1 MTLHAE
7 SRMFLTLLV
16 LLPLIWWQWA
26 SRRQRSAV
34 QFSTLEHLRVQGRTW
49 AVRARYLVPFL
60 RTLAVGLLIFCMAR
74 PQKGDEETRIITE
87 GIAIQLLID
96 RSGSMLAEDF
106 QIEGRRVNRL
116 VAVKDVATNFVVGK
130 PEADLPGRPDDL
142 VGMISFAGYADSVCP
157 LTLDHAYLVETLKQT
172 EIVDARKFRDEDGTA
187 IGDAIALAVLRMR
200 DLAKRRAALDA
211 NRVKSKVLVLLT
223 DGEQNAGE
231 LTPKQA
237 ARLAAE
243 EEIKIYTIGMGSQG
257 MALYPAVDP
266 FTGAKRY
273 VRQPSNLD
281 ETTLKMIA
289 EETGGE
295 YFRATDTDSLRLIYA
310 RIDELERTETEEKK
324 YLQHA
329 ELSTQAVRFGEWTVP
344 PLLLVVLGLLA
355 VEVLLA
361 NTRFRKL
368 P

>member
-1 MTLHAE
+1 MTLHPD

-16 LLPLIWWQWA
+16 LLPLIWWQWFA
-26 SRRQRSAV
+26 RRQRNAV
-34 QFSTLEHLRVQGRTW
+34 QFSTLAHLRTQGRTW
-49 AVRARYLVPFL
+49 AVRARGVVPLL

-74 PQKGDEETRIITE
+74 PQKGDEETRIIAE

-106 QIEGRRVNRL
+106 QIQDRRVNRL
-116 VAVKDVATNFVVGK
+116 EAVKDVATNFVVGK
-130 PEADLPGRPDDL
+130 PEADLPGRPNDL
-142 VGMISFAGYADSVCP
+142 IGMISFAGYADSVCP

-172 EIVDARKFRDEDGTA
+172 EIVDARKYRDEDGTA
-187 IGDAIALAVLRMR
+187 IGDAMALAVLRMR
-200 DLAKRRAALDA
+200 DLSKRRAALDA

-223 DGEQNAGE
+223 DGEQNVGD

-237 ARLAAE
+237 AQLAAE
-243 EEIKIYTIGMGSQG
+243 EGIKVYTIGMGSQV
-257 MALYPAVDP
+257 MALYPTMDP

-281 ETTLKMIA
+281 EETLKMIA
-289 EETGGE
+289 KETDGE
-295 YFRATDTDSLRLIYA
+295 YFRATDTDSLREIYA

-329 ELSTQAVRFGEWTVP
+329 ELSTQVVRFGRWTVP

-355 VEVLLA
+355 LELVLA
-361 NTRFRKL
+361 HTRFRKI